1 MGQEKSVFKQSNMKQ
16 SWLFLFCLFLS
27 HCSNQPSSLEI
38 EVSEA
43 MRGSDQ
49 DFIWT
54 QARAAAIPDDEGSF
68 VGLMTMSQKLKSGD
82 DVYYDLYQSQST
94 DRGESWSEPGV
105 IPGLRIHEI
114 GGGSRRSMS
123 DMTPQWHAASG
134 KVLNIG
140 KFFFYTDDS
149 TPDRSRREVAYAV
162 YDPDTK
168 EWGPY
173 RVLELP
179 EHDTEARLLT
189 APGSGCVQYSIE
201 KNGDVFLPIAY
212 RALTEEEHQISNR
225 ETFDVRANM
234 NNDDI
239 GGSVAIVRCS
249 FDGEMLTF
257 LEIGNSLTVK
267 QGRGF
272 SEPSIAK
279 FAGKWFMTI
288 RSDKTAWVATSR
300 DGLFFEGLKEWTFD
314 EGSKLGSYNTQQHWA
329 IVRDGLYLIYTR
341 PDGTNDHVFRHR
353 APLYI
358 GRVDPD
364 RIAVLKATEQVCIP
378 EDGVALGNFGV
389 TQVADNE
396 VWVVAAEYHRDDKPE
411 NQNRVWMAKIK

>member
-1 MGQEKSVFKQSNMKQ
+1 V
-16 SWLFLFCLFLS
+16 
-27 HCSNQPSSLEI
+27 I
-38 EVSEA
+38 EA

-54 QARAAAIPDDEGSF
+54 QARAAAIPDNEGSY

-94 DRGESWSEPGV
+94 DRGESWSEPVV

-123 DMTPQWHAASG
+123 DMTPQWHAGSG
-134 KVLNIG
+134 KVINIG
-140 KFFFYTDDS
+140 KSFFYTDDS

-162 YDPDTK
+162 FDPDTE

-173 RVLELP
+173 RALELP
-179 EHDTEARLLT
+179 ETDADGKLLS
-189 APGSGCVQYSIE
+189 APGSGCVQYSIDE
-201 KNGDVFLPIAY
+201 NGDVFLPIAY
-212 RALTEEEHQISNR
+212 RALTEEQHQTSNR

-239 GGSVAIVRCS
+239 GGSVAVVRCS

-257 LEIGNSLTVK
+257 LEIGNSMTVK

-279 FAGKWFMTI
+279 FDGKWFMTI

-329 IVRDGLYLIYTR
+329 IVKDALYLIYTR
-341 PDGTNDHVFRHR
+341 PDGKNDHVFRHR
-353 APLYI
+353 APLYMA
-358 GRVDPD
+358 RVDPE
-364 RIAVLKATEQVCIP
+364 AAVVLKATERICLP

-389 TQVADNE
+389 TRVNDNE
-396 VWVVAAEYHRDDKPE
+396 VWVVSSEYHRDDSPE
-411 NQNRVWMAKIK
+411 NKNRVWVAKITNY